1 MSTRGLYLAIGLGG
15 YRHVSAWDEKGKYK
29 FRMEPPESSIRCPGC
44 RSVDVIRRGT
54 VDRMVHAP
62 PIGSRQTIVL
72 IRAPRLECRRCR
84 TVRIVHLPSV
94 VPHTNHTKSFARMV
108 VDLRKKMTIQ
118 DIAHFLGVS
127 TRMIRE
133 IDKRYLKS
141 HFSKPRL
148 KHVKVIAID
157 EISIRK
163 GHTYATIVMDLERG
177 AILFVGKGKG
187 EAALKPFWKRLKASR
202 AKVEAAATD
211 MSSAF
216 YAAVQKNLPNATLVF
231 DRFHIVKLM
240 NEKLSQLRRDLQ
252 REAEENLQK
261 DVLKGTRW
269 LLLKSPENLDDSRN
283 ERKRLREALKLNE
296 SLATAYYL
304 KEDLRQIWEQPGR
317 FAATR
322 FVIDWCRRARAS
334 GIHVLQTMANTLEGY
349 RTGILNWYE
358 YQISTGPLEG
368 LNNKIKTM
376 KRQAYGYRDDQYFQL
391 RLYALHQAK
400 LQLIG

>member
-15 YRHVSAWDEKGKYK
+15 YRHVAAWDEQGEFK
-29 FRMEPPESSIRCPGC
+29 FRLEPAESAIRCPGC
-44 RSVDVIRRGT
+44 RSSNVIRRGA
-54 VDRMVHAP
+54 VDRVVSAP
-62 PIGSRQTIVL
+62 PIGSRKTIVF
-72 IRAPRLECRRCR
+72 IRTPRVECRRCG
-84 TVRIVHLPSV
+84 TVRVVNLPSV
-94 VPHTNHTKSFARMV
+94 VPHTNHTKSFARLV
-108 VDLRKKMTIQ
+108 VDLRKMMTIQ
-118 DIAHFLGVS
+118 DIARYLGVS
-127 TRMIRE
+127 TTMIRE
-133 IDKRYLKS
+133 IDKRFLKS

-148 KHVKVIAID
+148 KQVKVIAID

-163 GHTYATIVMDLERG
+163 GHTYATIVMDLESG

-187 EAALKPFWKRLKASR
+187 ERALKPFWKRLKASR

-261 DVLKGTRW
+261 NVLKGTRW

-283 ERKRLREALKLNE
+283 ERKRLREALQLNE

-322 FVIDWCRRARAS
+322 FLVDWCRRARAS
-334 GIHVLQTMANTLEGY
+334 GIRVLHTMANTLEGY
-349 RTGILNWYE
+349 RSGILNWY
-358 YQISTGPLEG
+358 QHPISTGPLEG
-368 LNNKIKTM
+368 VNNKIKTM
-376 KRQAYGYRDDQYFQL
+376 KRQAYGYRDQEYFEL
-391 RLYALHQAK
+391 KLYALYQAK
-400 LQLIG
+400 FRLIG